1 MMLIPSMHTHPP
13 FPNSQ
18 DLMDT
23 QTVIRLFIR
32 LVESGSFSKAAAE
45 MGMGQPS
52 ATKAI
57 AKLEEKLGARL
68 LFRSTQ
74 GVQPTEIGT
83 LYYEKCR
90 VINHHLEEA
99 ENVTA
104 LMQTQVQGVIRIST
118 SVAFGRRVLAPM
130 LFRFMKLH
138 PKIQIDLSF
147 EDRYV
152 NLVEQGV
159 DLAIRIGHLADS
171 GLGARLLGTNPWV
184 IVASPEYLKNFGSP
198 REPHEL
204 EQHAAL
210 IYSTVQGDARWH
222 FLPRGERAL
231 SVKVQGPLRS
241 NSLSTLLLAS
251 IQGMGV
257 AALPHYMAQTA
268 IFEGTLVEVLQ
279 SWSMPSQEIHA
290 VYPSPRMLPHKVRG
304 LVDWLQN
311 EMQQAWWL
319 ENLV

>member
-1 MMLIPSMHTHPP
+1 
-13 FPNSQ
+13 
-18 DLMDT
+18 MDT

-74 GVQPTEIGT
+74 GVQPTEIGS

-90 VINHHLEEA
+90 VISHHLEEA
-99 ENVTA
+99 ENLTS
-104 LMQTQVQGVIRIST
+104 LMQTQVQGLIRIST

-130 LFRFMKLH
+130 LLKFMGLN

-152 NLVEQGV
+152 NLIEQGM

-171 GLGARLLGTNPWV
+171 GLGARFLGTNPWV
-184 IVASPEYLKNFGSP
+184 ILATPDYLAKFGSP
-198 REPHEL
+198 KEPHDL
-204 EQHAAL
+204 EQHSAL
-210 IYSTVQGDARWH
+210 IYSSVQGDARWH
-222 FLPRGERAL
+222 FLPRDQKTFA
-231 SVKVQGPLRS
+231 VKVQGPLRS
-241 NSLSTLLLAS
+241 NSLSTLLLACT
-251 IQGMGV
+251 QGLGI
-257 AALPHYMAQTA
+257 AALPHYMAQGA
-268 IFEGTLVEVLQ
+268 IFEGKLVEVLQ

-304 LVDWLQN
+304 LVDWLQA
-311 EMQQAWWL
+311 EMQQEWWL

>member
-1 MMLIPSMHTHPP
+1 
-13 FPNSQ
+13 
-18 DLMDT
+18 MDT

-68 LFRSTQ
+68 LYRSTQ
-74 GVQPTEIGT
+74 GVQPTEIGG

-90 VINHHLEEA
+90 VISHHLEEA
-99 ENVTA
+99 ENLTT
-104 LMQTQVQGVIRIST
+104 LLQTQVQGVIRLST

-130 LFRFMKLH
+130 LLKFMAQN

-152 NLVEQGV
+152 NLVEQGI

-171 GLGARLLGTNPWV
+171 GLGAKFLGTNPWV
-184 IVASPEYLKNFGSP
+184 IVASPAYLSRHGSP
-198 REPHEL
+198 QNPSEL
-204 EQHAAL
+204 EAHAAL

-222 FLPRGERAL
+222 FLPRGQDTT

-241 NSLSTLLLAS
+241 NNLSTLLMAS
-251 IQGMGV
+251 IQGFGV
-257 AALPHYMAQTA
+257 AALPHYMAQKA
-268 IFEGTLVEVLQ
+268 IFDGTLVEILQ

-290 VYPSPRMLPHKVRG
+290 VYPSPRMLPHKVKG
-304 LVDWLQN
+304 LIDWLQT
-311 EMQQAWWL
+311 EMQQDWWL
-319 ENLV
+319 ESLV

>member
-1 MMLIPSMHTHPP
+1 
-13 FPNSQ
+13 
-18 DLMDT
+18 MDT

-68 LFRSTQ
+68 LYRSTQ
-74 GVQPTEIGT
+74 GVQPTEIGG

-90 VINHHLEEA
+90 VISHHLEEA
-99 ENVTA
+99 ENLTT
-104 LMQTQVQGVIRIST
+104 LLQTQVQGVIRLST

-130 LFRFMKLH
+130 LLKFMAQN

-152 NLVEQGV
+152 NLVEQGI

-171 GLGARLLGTNPWV
+171 GLGAKFLGTNPWV
-184 IVASPEYLKNFGSP
+184 IVASPAYLSRHGSP
-198 REPHEL
+198 QNPSEL
-204 EQHAAL
+204 ETHAAL

-222 FLPRGERAL
+222 FLPRGQDTT

-241 NSLSTLLLAS
+241 NNLSTLLMAS
-251 IQGMGV
+251 IQGFGV
-257 AALPHYMAQTA
+257 AALPHYMAQKA
-268 IFEGTLVEVLQ
+268 IFDGTLVEVLQ

-290 VYPSPRMLPHKVRG
+290 VYPSPRMLPHKVKG
-304 LVDWLQN
+304 LIDWLQT
-311 EMQQAWWL
+311 EMQQDWWL
-319 ENLV
+319 ESLV

>member
-1 MMLIPSMHTHPP
+1 
-13 FPNSQ
+13 
-18 DLMDT
+18 MDT

-32 LVESGSFSKAAAE
+32 LVESGSFSKAAIE

-90 VINHHLEEA
+90 VISHHLEEA
-99 ENVTA
+99 ENLTT

-130 LFRFMKLH
+130 LFRFMNQN
-138 PKIQIDLSF
+138 PKILIDLSF

-152 NLVEQGV
+152 NLIEQGM

-184 IVASPEYLKNFGSP
+184 IVASPNYLNQFGAP
-198 REPHEL
+198 KEPNDL
-204 EQHAAL
+204 ETHAAL

-222 FLPRGERAL
+222 FLPRGQRTL

-251 IQGMGV
+251 IQGMGI

-268 IFEGTLVEVLQ
+268 IFEGKLVEVLQ

-290 VYPSPRMLPHKVRG
+290 VYPSPRMLPHKVKG
-304 LVDWLQN
+304 LIDWLHT
-311 EMQQAWWL
+311 EMQQEWWL
-319 ENLV
+319 EKLV

>member
-1 MMLIPSMHTHPP
+1 
-13 FPNSQ
+13 
-18 DLMDT
+18 MDS

-32 LVESGSFSKAAAE
+32 LVETGSFSKAAAG

-74 GVQPTEIGT
+74 GVQPTEIGA

-90 VINHHLEEA
+90 IISHHLEEA
-99 ENVTA
+99 ENLTA
-104 LMQTQVQGVIRIST
+104 LMQTQVQGVIRLST

-130 LFRFMKLH
+130 LLRFMELH

-152 NLVEQGV
+152 NLVEQGI

-184 IVASPEYLKNFGSP
+184 IVASPDYLSQFGTP
-198 REPHEL
+198 QEPQEL
-204 EQHAAL
+204 EKHAAL

-222 FLPRGERAL
+222 FLPRDQWAG

-241 NSLSTLLLAS
+241 NSLSTLLLAC
-251 IQGMGV
+251 IHGMGI

-268 IFEGTLVEVLQ
+268 IFEGKLLEVLN

-304 LVDWLQN
+304 LVDWLQA
-311 EMQQAWWL
+311 EMQQEWWL
-319 ENLV
+319 EHLV